1 MSVEVKSM
9 EVKKAQPTIV
19 TPSAAPAQSAPFA
32 LSDVSTFVGNVKE
45 ELRKINWTSP
55 DELRVYTQITV
66 GATFILGLGIY
77 FIDILIQLT
86 LSGISNIVRFI
97 FG

>member
-1 MSVEVKSM
+1 MSVEIKSM
-9 EVKKAQPTIV
+9 EVKKAQPTI
-19 TPSAAPAQSAPFA
+19 AAPATTTAQETTFA
-32 LSDVSTFVGNVKE
+32 WSDVVSFVGNVKE
-45 ELRKINWTSP
+45 ELRKITWTSP

-66 GATFILGLGIY
+66 GATFVLGLGIY

-86 LSGISNIVRFI
+86 LLGISNIVRFI

>member
-19 TPSAAPAQSAPFA
+19 NPSSSTQSGPFA
-32 LSDVSTFVGNVKE
+32 LSDASSFVGDVKE

-66 GATFILGLGIY
+66 GATFVLGLGIY
-77 FIDILIQLT
+77 FIDIFIQLA

>member
-19 TPSAAPAQSAPFA
+19 TPSTPAQTASYG
-32 LSDVSTFVGNVKE
+32 LSDASTFVGDVKE

-77 FIDILIQLT
+77 FIDILIQLA